1 MKRVF
6 LLGACLA
13 FVTSLLA
20 SPYTHAADGN
30 FSIQVSPSPLVAT
43 VNPGE
48 AKTLE
53 LKIRNAS
60 TADETLKIEARTF
73 TIDSV
78 SGSVLLDD
86 TLAPKV
92 SQWLSLPAPGFT
104 IKAGQWS
111 TQTITASL
119 PKEAGFSYS
128 FALIVSRNDTSA
140 TTSNGQLLKGSV
152 AVFTLLNVNR
162 PDATRKLDLVSLE
175 PTQQVYEYLPA
186 TINIR
191 LKNTGNSI
199 VQPYGNL
206 FIQRSSNDTKPIAT
220 LPVNEAQGY
229 ILPGTERVLTAVWD
243 DGFPRYTTST
253 DASGATKTT
262 LEWNIDTVR
271 KFRFGQYTAKV
282 VAVYNDGT
290 RDVPITAEVTFWVI
304 PWKTILIIL
313 AVIVSSTLLLRRY
326 LKYRTDKAVQKAL
339 AKQQKQKDT

>member
-1 MKRVF
+1 M
-6 LLGACLA
+6 
-13 FVTSLLA
+13 
-20 SPYTHAADGN
+20 
-30 FSIQVSPSPLVAT
+30 
-43 VNPGE
+43 
-48 AKTLE
+48 
-53 LKIRNAS
+53 
-60 TADETLKIEARTF
+60 
-73 TIDSV
+73 
-78 SGSVLLDD
+78 
-86 TLAPKV
+86 
-92 SQWLSLPAPGFT
+92 
-104 IKAGQWS
+104 
-111 TQTITASL
+111 
-119 PKEAGFSYS
+119 
-128 FALIVSRNDTSA
+128 
-140 TTSNGQLLKGSV
+140 

-175 PTQQVYEYLPA
+175 PTQRVYEYLPA

-290 RDVPITAEVTFWVI
+290 RDIPITAEVTELPKTVI
-304 PWKTILIIL
+304 SIPGEGIMR
-313 AVIVSSTLLLRRY
+313 AHSTTRM
-326 LKYRTDKAVQKAL
+326 
-339 AKQQKQKDT
+339 